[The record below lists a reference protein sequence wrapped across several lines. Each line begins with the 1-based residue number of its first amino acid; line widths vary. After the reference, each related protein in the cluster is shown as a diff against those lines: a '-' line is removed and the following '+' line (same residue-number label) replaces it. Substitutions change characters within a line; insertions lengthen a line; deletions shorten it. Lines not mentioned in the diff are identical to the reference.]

1 MNDML
6 ISKISSG
13 IVFNHRN
20 PYLTPCTK
28 YNSKWIKYLNVTTS
42 TIKLIEENTDVST
55 WGSGLVIVFQI

>member
-13 IVFNHRN
+13 IVFDYRK
-20 PYLTPCTK
+20 PYLTPYTK

-42 TIKLIEENTDVST
+42 TIKLLEENTNISI